1 MDRIALARRPT
12 KRLKEGTE
20 MQATTTSKHAGIAL
34 LRRGLL
40 GQAALG
46 AMLMTFSG
54 QAFAQTDAAAAAP
67 AADEGQGDDTNI
79 VVTAQRREQRLQDVP
94 IAVSAFS
101 QRTLEVAGIT
111 SSTELTQITPSLNS
125 TQTAFFAQPTIRGV
139 GTFNTHIGDEPNVA
153 TYVDGVYVSQMIG
166 SFYNFSNIER
176 IEVLRGPQGTLFG
189 RNATGGA
196 LNITTRAPSQE
207 FEFEGQL
214 TYGRF
219 NQIEG
224 SAYLSGGISEG
235 VAANIAGYYGHRDGL
250 YTNIALNNREEGQ
263 RDNFMIRARVV
274 MDPWENVKLTLTG
287 DISRTDDPQGIL
299 THVLNRNSP
308 AESLGINTTVRDY
321 DLQTQYSPQN
331 IIQQQGI
338 SLIAEI
344 RNDLFTFIS
353 TTAYRHTTQAAR
365 YDSDSSPGNFVWFGQ
380 DSAIDDVM
388 QEIRFVSPS
397 SRRLEW
403 VVGGFFFRSNSG
415 YTPLDVRA
423 SPITPSFFV
432 LRTDQQATALAA
444 FADLTFHIT
453 DQFSLTGG
461 IRYSDET
468 KEFSFNRTPNLPPSL
483 PQSGD
488 RPDVS
493 FSSWTPRAVLSWN
506 VNDNILLYGSYSRGF
521 KSGGYNTSS
530 PQDAP
535 YRPETLDAFEI
546 GAKTTL
552 APGITF
558 NVAAFHYNYKDLQVQ
573 SLAVG
578 AGTATVTNAATA
590 KMDGVEVEFNA
601 RITPEFSVR
610 ASAAYLHARYDTFE
624 NAGIYIPNVNTVPGT
639 GNRICVDRRP
649 VNGPNECDVSGLQLP
664 RAPDFT
670 FNIGANYQ
678 HRFDSG
684 HSIRLSGNAYYSSSY
699 PWDSGGRIFQDS
711 YVLLNAQA
719 ELSFPGDHFSVTV
732 WGKNLTDERVFNYV
746 SISGAGD
753 RSSFADPTTYG
764 ITGRFRF

>member
-1 MDRIALARRPT
+1 
-12 KRLKEGTE
+12 
-20 MQATTTSKHAGIAL
+20 MQATTSNKAGIAQ
-34 LRRGLL
+34 LRLKLL

-46 AMLMTFSG
+46 AMFMTFST
-54 QAFAQTDAAAAAP
+54 QAYAQDDPAPAAAAE
-67 AADEGQGDDTNI
+67 DQGDDANI

-101 QRTLEVAGIT
+101 QQALEVAGIT

-153 TYVDGVYVSQMIG
+153 TYVDGVYISQMIG
-166 SFYNFSNIER
+166 TFYNFSNIER

-196 LNITTRAPSQE
+196 LNITTRPPTQE

-235 VAANIAGYYGHRDGL
+235 VAANIAGFYGHRDGL
-250 YTNIALNNREEGQ
+250 YRNIALNNREEGS
-263 RDNFMIRARVV
+263 RDNYMLRARVV
-274 MDPWENVKLTLTG
+274 MEPGDNVKLTLTG
-287 DISRTDDPQGIL
+287 DLSRTDDPQGIL

-308 AESLGINTTVRDY
+308 AELLGINTTVRDY
-321 DLQTQYSPQN
+321 DLQTQFSPVN
-331 IIQQQGI
+331 IIEQQGI
-338 SLIAEI
+338 SLLAEI
-344 RNDLFTFIS
+344 RTDHFTFIS
-353 TTAYRHTTQAAR
+353 TTAYRHTRQEAR

-380 DSAIDDVM
+380 NSNVDDFM
-388 QEIRFVSPS
+388 QEVRFVSANS
-397 SRRLEW
+397 TRFEW

-415 YTPLDVRA
+415 YSPLDVRA
-423 SPITPSFFV
+423 SPLTPSFFV
-432 LRTDQQATALAA
+432 LRTDQQTTALAA

-453 DQFSLTGG
+453 DQIALTGG
-461 IRYSDET
+461 IRYSDEK
-468 KEFSFNRTPNLPPSL
+468 KEFSFLRTPNLPLPL
-483 PQSGD
+483 PQSGVP

-506 VNDNILLYGSYSRGF
+506 VNPNILLYGSYSRGF

-535 YRPETLDAFEI
+535 YRPETLTAFEL

-552 APGITF
+552 APGITL
-558 NVAAFHYNYKDLQVQ
+558 NLAAFHYDYKDLQVQ

-590 KMDGVEVEFNA
+590 TMKGLEVEFNA
-601 RITPEFSVR
+601 RVTPEFSVR
-610 ASAAYLHARYDTFE
+610 ASAAYLHARYDVFE
-624 NAGIYIPNVNTVPGT
+624 NAGIYIPNVNGSPGT

-649 VNGPNECDVSGLQLP
+649 VNGPNECDVSGNQLP

-670 FNIGANYQ
+670 FNIGANY
-678 HRFDSG
+678 HRRFSNG
-684 HSIRLSGNAYYSSSY
+684 SAIRLSGNAYFSDSY

-711 YVLLNAQA
+711 YVLVNAQA
-719 ELSFPGDHFSVTV
+719 EYTFPGDHFSLMV

-753 RSSFADPTTYG
+753 RSSFADPITYG
-764 ITGRFRF
+764 ITGRVRF

>member
-1 MDRIALARRPT
+1 MQAYKTSKNAGIPHL
-12 KRLKEGTE
+12 RLK
-20 MQATTTSKHAGIAL
+20 
-34 LRRGLL
+34 LL

-46 AMLMTFSG
+46 AMFMTFST
-54 QAFAQTDAAAAAP
+54 QAFAQDAAP
-67 AADEGQGDDTNI
+67 AATPAASQDQDDDTNI

-101 QRTLEVAGIT
+101 QQALEVAGIS

-153 TYVDGVYVSQMIG
+153 TYVDGVYISQMIG
-166 SFYNFSNIER
+166 TFYNFANIER

-196 LNITTRAPSQE
+196 LNITTRPPSQT
-207 FEFEGQL
+207 FEAEGSL

-219 NQIEG
+219 NQLEG
-224 SAYLSGGISEG
+224 SLYVSGPISEG
-235 VAANIAGYYGHRDGL
+235 IAANFAGFYGHRDGL
-250 YTNIALNNREEGQ
+250 YTNIALNNQEAGE
-263 RDNFMIRARVV
+263 RDNYMMRGRIQIDAT
-274 MDPWENVKLTLTG
+274 DNLKLTLTG

-321 DLQTQYSPQN
+321 DLQTQYPPTN
-331 IIQQQGI
+331 IIEQQGI
-338 SLIAEI
+338 SLLAELSF
-344 RNDLFTFIS
+344 DTFSVVS
-353 TTAYRHTTQAAR
+353 TTAYRHTSQHAL

-380 DSAIDDVM
+380 DSNINDVM
-388 QEIRFVSPS
+388 QELRVFSTGNHRVD
-397 SRRLEW
+397 W
-403 VVGGFFFRSNSG
+403 VIGGFFFSSGSG
-415 YTPLDVRA
+415 YTPLDVRG
-423 SPITPSFFV
+423 SPVTPSFFV
-432 LRTDQQATALAA
+432 LETDQQTTALAA
-444 FADLTFHIT
+444 FADVTFHIN
-453 DQFSLTGG
+453 DQLALTGG
-461 IRYSDET
+461 LRYSDET
-468 KEFSFNRTPNLPPSL
+468 KEFSFIRTPNLPLPL
-483 PQSGD
+483 PQSGIP

-493 FSSWTPRAVLSWN
+493 FSSWTPRAVLSWT
-506 VNDNILLYGSYSRGF
+506 VNPNILLYGSYSRGF

-552 APGITF
+552 TPGVTF
-558 NVAAFHYNYKDLQVQ
+558 NVAAFHYDYKDLQVQ

-590 KMDGVEVEFNA
+590 TMDGIEVELNA
-601 RITPEFSVR
+601 RVTPEFSVR
-610 ASAAYLHARYDTFE
+610 ASAAYLHARYDVFE
-624 NAGIYIPNVNTVPGT
+624 NAGVYLANVNGIPGT
-639 GNRICVDRRP
+639 GNHICVDRRP
-649 VNGPNECDVSGLQLP
+649 QNGPNECDVSGNQLP

-670 FNIGANYQ
+670 FNIGANYH
-678 HRFDSG
+678 HRFASG
-684 HSIRLSGNAYYSSSY
+684 HSIRLSGNAYFSDSY

-711 YVLLNAQA
+711 YVLVNAQA
-719 ELSFPGDHFSVTV
+719 EFTFPGDHFSVMV

-753 RSSFADPTTYG
+753 RSSFADPVTYG
-764 ITGRFRF
+764 VTARFRF